1 MGDTGPCGPCS
12 EILIDQGPGIG
23 CGRPDCKPGCDCDR
37 CLELWNLVFMQFN
50 RKQDGALKPL
60 PKPSIDTGMGLERIT
75 AVIQKVPSN
84 YDTDLFAPMRAK
96 IEELTGYRYGT
107 VAEKDVSVKVISDHS
122 RAAAFLIGDGA
133 LPSNEG
139 RGYVLRR
146 VIRRALRHGRSL
158 GLNRPFLSE
167 VALSVM
173 ESMQDA
179 YPELLDN
186 RSFIIRV
193 IQNEEER
200 FNETL
205 DNGLR
210 LLQTEIKRLQDEKA
224 HTIPGALI
232 FKLHDTYGFPID
244 IVTDMSRD
252 IGLQADE
259 AGFQALMEK
268 QRELSRAAWKG
279 SGDREISEVYRQIS
293 A

>member
-1 MGDTGPCGPCS
+1 MSSCS
-12 EILIDQGPGIG
+12 LTA
-23 CGRPDCKPGCDCDR
+23 CRT
-37 CLELWNLVFMQFN
+37 V
-50 RKQDGALKPL
+50 
-60 PKPSIDTGMGLERIT
+60 PSSLFPNPASTPVWGLERIA

-96 IEELTGYRYGT
+96 IEELTGYKYGT
-107 VAEKDVSVKVISDHS
+107 SAEKDVSVKVIADHS

-146 VIRRALRHGRSL
+146 VIRRALRHGRFL
-158 GLNRPFLSE
+158 GLDRPFLSE
-167 VALSVM
+167 VAVSVM

-186 RSFIIRV
+186 RSFITRV

-210 LLQTEIKRLQDEKA
+210 LLQTEIKRLAGRKRPDHPRRA
-224 HTIPGALI
+224 HL
-232 FKLHDTYGFPID
+232 
-244 IVTDMSRD
+244 
-252 IGLQADE
+252 
-259 AGFQALMEK
+259 
-268 QRELSRAAWKG
+268 
-279 SGDREISEVYRQIS
+279 
-293 A
+293 